1 MSQLQVSHRART
13 LLDWNRSEAA
23 TKETLCCSV
32 HMIITLSSLQGDGNY
47 FSTVVLIPQLVL
59 NSQQQSQKCLYLG
72 VNISD
77 SQRNLLICC
86 FASSQ
91 WKCRSASRE
100 QCWVEVAITRIRGVD
115 AGLTCS
121 YMCSNT
127 LSSDKSYPAA
137 KASSWVTPGTL
148 SSWAPNSGTRFH
160 SGSEISS
167 LSVSQKEFSLWN
179 IVENNIFQI
188 LEQHC
193 LSFGF

>member
-47 FSTVVLIPQLVL
+47 FSTAVLIPQLVL

-100 QCWVEVAITRIRGVD
+100 QCWVEVAITRIRVVMQD
-115 AGLTCS
+115 WHVHTCAVVHFLQTNPNLRLKLPHESHLARFQAERQTLAQDLT
-121 YMCSNT
+121 
-127 LSSDKSYPAA
+127 LE
-137 KASSWVTPGTL
+137 V
-148 SSWAPNSGTRFH
+148 R
-160 SGSEISS
+160 
-167 LSVSQKEFSLWN
+167 SV
-179 IVENNIFQI
+179 
-188 LEQHC
+188 H
-193 LSFGF
+193 